1 MSILLRLSRTCKALH
16 HYAHLVTAFDTSFRS
31 LYSSLPRKH
40 LVHTN
45 YDLKKAAQL
54 LFLINRHAAVLFDL
68 VLNNHSQI
76 PAHHI
81 SALKLDIGVSL
92 RRATVNQEVVVKRHE
107 INDDSLSGPTKDIRF
122 VQHCNHY

>member
-1 MSILLRLSRTCKALH
+1 LLPNELVVSIFNQLSVSILLRLSRTCKALH

-54 LFLINRHAAVLFDL
+54 LFLINRHAAVLLDL
-68 VLNNHSQI
+68 VLNYHSQI

-92 RRATVNQEVVVKRHE
+92 RRATV
-107 INDDSLSGPTKDIRF
+107 D
-122 VQHCNHY
+122 